1 MEARQPR
8 GQDRDLPRVDARERL
23 GRDPTTRQVGI
34 PLPFVRDRDHELE
47 RACVGDEGFVEG
59 GGALRD
65 QAERDLALQK
75 QGIGGPATQCHDRV
89 AIFDG
94 ELPGI
99 TRGGDGLRK
108 VDDDGG
114 GEARILFQLIQEIGL
129 EQLQRAVGIARLDLR
144 EVCAADPVVGLQH
157 RAKVLL
163 CL

>member
-1 MEARQPR
+1 VRASATRASSVAPR
-8 GQDRDLPRVDARERL
+8 
-23 GRDPTTRQVGI
+23 
-34 PLPFVRDRDHELE
+34 
-47 RACVGDEGFVEG
+47 
-59 GGALRD
+59 
-65 QAERDLALQK
+65 
-75 QGIGGPATQCHDRV
+75 QCHDRV

-114 GEARILFQLIQEIGL
+114 GEARILFQLIQEVGL